1 MKLVVFGLLG
11 AAALAGLLGAVA
23 SQLRYVLTERHLKVN
38 LFGLCLRRIR
48 LADIESVSKR
58 QAHWAEKWYNTWRVR
73 NRRLTLR
80 RKSGLIKTV
89 SISPKNPF
97 VFKAELDRAMGR
109 PTNAAEIELLPQ
121 IYRSAAD
128 IGALRLEEK
137 HTG

>member
-1 MKLVVFGLLG
+1 MTWGLILALIFAGMGLL
-11 AAALAGLLGAVA
+11 AASCAAIRYRITATHLQVRWLIFTLRRFR
-23 SQLRYVLTERHLKVN
+23 LDDIRYVST
-38 LFGLCLRRIR
+38 RRS
-48 LADIESVSKR
+48 A
-58 QAHWAEKWYNTWRVR
+58 WAEKWYNTWRVR

>member
-1 MKLVVFGLLG
+1 MTWGMVLALIFGVIGLLAASG
-11 AAALAGLLGAVA
+11 AAIRYRITPTHLEVTWLIFTLRRFRLDDV
-23 SQLRYVLTERHLKVN
+23 RYVST
-38 LFGLCLRRIR
+38 RR
-48 LADIESVSKR
+48 SF
-58 QAHWAEKWYNTWRVR
+58 WAEKWYNTWRVR

-109 PTNAAEIELLPQ
+109 PTNIAEIDLLPQ

-128 IGALRLEEK
+128 VGVLRLEEK
-137 HTG
+137 HM